1 MPLEVRLIGSFPCD
15 ETTDTR
21 CRPELVTR
29 NEVTLFDPA
38 LTTNSSFPFA
48 VRLIEPDESTIG
60 KPNGGWLV
68 IPLPPVGTPRGLRQ
82 LAVGRALVTPITA
95 LPLGLF
101 VAVNTQPALPFVL
114 VPDLEAAS
122 AAHGMSNAAATSA
135 TPSSRRALHGIS
147 SHIALH

>member
-1 MPLEVRLIGSFPCD
+1 MLPLEARLIGSFPCV

-60 KPNGGWLV
+60 KPNGGWLA
-68 IPLPPVGTPRGLRQ
+68 IPLPPVGTVAVCVNWPLAPRLY
-82 LAVGRALVTPITA
+82 TNTA

-101 VAVNTQPALPFVL
+101 VAVKTQPP
-114 VPDLEAAS
+114 P
-122 AAHGMSNAAATSA
+122 
-135 TPSSRRALHGIS
+135 PSRSCPTWWRRPPPRYE
-147 SHIALH
+147 